1 MFTSNPFS
9 ELSAFLPSITP
20 DVMQMYIIL
29 MFIFVVGGT
38 ILDMIH
44 KKSAQYF
51 FENSER
57 AKKSATREVGAGE
70 KASLL
75 AKTVAGEVLTSSEF
89 SNPKRRLAHIL
100 TMYGFI
106 IFVVTTV
113 MMIFTYSEANPAP
126 ALVAQLWHI
135 GALMVAVGGYWFW
148 LFIRVDVAAEGNP
161 WYRVVRADLFIL
173 SLLATS
179 TFALIWSYCQSADN
193 ANSSM
198 VILSF
203 VLFIISST
211 ILFAGV
217 LWSKFAH
224 MFFKPAAAFQKR
236 VTVADGSRENLP
248 EPADRTNPA
257 DSDRH
262 SMELLKDAPLNMG
275 LGIKREAPKHY

>member
-1 MFTSNPFS
+1 MFISNPFS
-9 ELSAFLPSITP
+9 ELAAFIPSITP
-20 DVMQMYIIL
+20 DVMQTYIIL
-29 MFIFVVGGT
+29 MFVFVVGGT

-57 AKKSATREVGAGE
+57 AKKHATREVAAGE

-75 AKTVAGEVLTSSEF
+75 AKTIAGEVLTSSEF

-113 MMIFTYSEANPAP
+113 MMIFGYTDQTTP

-179 TFALIWSYCQSADN
+179 TFALIWSAAQSADN
-193 ANSSM
+193 ANSSF

-203 VLFIISST
+203 VLFIVSST
-211 ILFAGV
+211 VLFSGV

-248 EPADRTNPA
+248 ESADRTNPA